1 MHQLAETMSAKK
13 YKLFKA
19 SGDGKAAPCAFFA
32 SLEGCKNG
40 RKCKFLH
47 EKKSAP
53 EREVIAAVP
62 KRDRSASVVSSESEG
77 GGVPLPPTVTCANE
91 SGPEATGN
99 MSKTPETKK
108 TKEGGCLFFA
118 SKDGC
123 KSGSKCRFSHELPL
137 TPKGESESVTNKGGG
152 SIDQANPCSVKPIT
166 SARAIGKKNRR
177 SGDGDIFAAPKGTA
191 LSSSLR
197 PAKKAK
203 NSQIESP
210 LLQKAQ
216 ISKQPQFPLS
226 HHHDMSSNG
235 ATKVEPPTGSAEP
248 SFRQLNLPI
257 AAFSIP
263 GFQLKDPHTSNDS
276 THKSNVPNLPL
287 PKSTPEGR
295 KWQEAVIKTRE
306 NTRYPTVYD
315 FQKLR
320 DQDVANGSAMP
331 SDWVK
336 ARSFGDWCRNN
347 PQTIAIDCEMCETQ
361 DPVTGFKNHR
371 ALCRLSI
378 VNGDNTD
385 EVLLDTLVKP
395 CWPVTDYRT
404 WVNGI
409 EKKHLENVEFTI
421 RHAQEFLMALCS
433 EETVILGHAVHND
446 LAAMRMEHHC
456 VVDSSFL
463 FDVKDEVDA
472 NPGLK
477 DITKAL
483 LAIDMPKTHDSVND
497 ALMAFRCLEVWLEK
511 GGDVEPVERIK
522 STKNKLATSQLFIHR
537 IPQICQKSH
546 LETMFLNHTSIQ
558 PIDIQD
564 FEFNGD
570 IGKTMLTFASPRH
583 ANLAFSSLDGDQDQ
597 DSSGRLQKKVFL
609 RNGGY
614 IRVRKMVHER
624 VNKKQGP
631 VDESA
636 DKDKQT

>member
-1 MHQLAETMSAKK
+1 MSAKK

-32 SLEGCKNG
+32 SPEGCKNG

-47 EKKSAP
+47 EHMSAP
-53 EREVIAAVP
+53 ELEVVAAVF

-77 GGVPLPPTVTCANE
+77 RGAPLPPTITRAKE
-91 SGPEATGN
+91 SEPEATGITSN
-99 MSKTPETKK
+99 KQEATKK
-108 TKEGGCLFFA
+108 KEDACIFFS

-123 KSGSKCRFSHELPL
+123 KSGDKCRFSHELPSA
-137 TPKGESESVTNKGGG
+137 PKREGESVIKKGGR
-152 SIDQANPCSVKPIT
+152 SIDHAGPNSVNRIT
-166 SARAIGKKNRR
+166 SGKAMKKKTRR
-177 SGDGDIFAAPKGTA
+177 SGDGDIFASPKGTA
-191 LSSSLR
+191 LSSTLR
-197 PAKKAK
+197 PAKRLK
-203 NSQIESP
+203 SSHVES
-210 LLQKAQ
+210 LLVQKAQ
-216 ISKQPQFPLS
+216 TSKQPQPLTS
-226 HHHDMSSNG
+226 HDPDISSNT
-235 ATKVEPPTGSAEP
+235 ATKVEPPTASAGS

-263 GFQLKDPHTSNDS
+263 GFQVKDPHMSND
-276 THKSNVPNLPL
+276 KSNVPNLPL
-287 PKSTPEGR
+287 PNSTPAGR
-295 KWQEAVIKTRE
+295 KWQQAVIKTRE
-306 NTRYPTVYD
+306 KSRYATVYD

-320 DQDVANGSAMP
+320 DQDVANGSALP

-336 ARSFGDWCRNN
+336 AKPFGDWCRNN

-361 DPVTGFKNHR
+361 DPVTGLKNHR

-433 EETVILGHAVHND
+433 EETVILGHAVYND

-463 FDVKDEVDA
+463 FDVKDEADA

-483 LAIDMPKTHDSVND
+483 LSMDMPKTHDSVND

-511 GGDVEPVERIK
+511 GGDVKPVERIR
-522 STKNKLATSQLFIHR
+522 STKNKLATSQLFVHR
-537 IPQICQKSH
+537 IPKICQKNH

-558 PIDIQD
+558 PLDIQD
-564 FEFNGD
+564 FDFTGD

-583 ANLAFSSLDGDQDQ
+583 ANLAFSSLDGEQDQ

-624 VNKKQGP
+624 VNKKQIE
-631 VDESA
+631 ESA
-636 DKDKQT
+636 DKGKET